1 MSDLADLLKELEQ
14 VAKDTNLKE
23 VKKEPL
29 EESVASEDDVTSL
42 FEGLEAAYTESK
54 IEEEIANRL
63 SEEDERKLG
72 AFSGF
77 MESVTELTNQSNPQK
92 AIENLFATVASP
104 QPPVEVS
111 DEPVVEE
118 VAKVIEEPTEVEQAD
133 NIIEQIVSSLDDMGG
148 KTEVKEQ
155 VDQISKLRDEFNSFR
170 TLVQQQIVSPGSGE
184 VRLEFLDDVQRSTA
198 KVDGKFLKYSSSDGK
213 FVGDEPSVTS
223 LAITALDIDGG
234 TDIGADLADADLI
247 IVDDGAGGT
256 NRKSTLARLK
266 TYIGSGSSAADDISA
281 GDAAVTIT
289 TSSGDIT
296 IDAAANNSDIIL
308 KGTDGGS
315 DTTFLTIDGS
325 AAGKATFNDEI
336 VSGAVI
342 TSGAGLII
350 ADAGNIGSASDTD
363 AIAIASNGVV
373 TFSQAPVFPDGSVD
387 LADLDIDGGT
397 DIGAALAD
405 ADLFIVDDGAG
416 GTNRK
421 MAASRIATY
430 VGASAGGFSIG
441 NLDIDGGTDIGAG
454 LADADLF
461 IVDDGAGGTN
471 RKTAASRIKTY
482 IADVTLTTA
491 AQTNITSLGTLTA
504 LTVDNVVVNGAT
516 IGHTDDTDLMTVA
529 DGVLTVAGEVDAVS
543 LDVSGDADIDG
554 TLEADAIT
562 VNGTT
567 LAETISDT
575 VGAMVGSNTE
585 TGIAVTYQDGDNT
598 LDFALAAAQTTI
610 TSLLATDIKIGED
623 DQTKIDFE
631 TADEIHF
638 YAANEH
644 QIKLVDGALVPV
656 TDNDIDLGTS
666 SVEFKDAF
674 FDGTVTSDAF
684 AGPLTGDVTGNADTA
699 TALATARTI
708 GGVSFDGSANI
719 DLLAT
724 DIKIGEDDQTK
735 IDFET
740 ANEIHFYANNVSL
753 ISLTNA
759 NSGDAV
765 LTVPTADK
773 NFTIKGTDD
782 SSGITALDIDMAA
795 AGDATFNN
803 KIIAVE
809 LDISGDVDID
819 GTLEAYAITVNGS
832 ALASSATTDTTN
844 ASNVGS
850 GTLAAAR
857 MAAAQT
863 AITSIYNT
871 SLAIGY
877 GSSHANIDFSTDN
890 RIVFDIDGTSQI
902 LLLDGVFRPTTDSD
916 VDLGSSAKYWKD
928 GYIDTVTTTGLV
940 TAGGRLITDD
950 ATEATSTTDG
960 ALQTDGG
967 LSVVKDAV
975 FGDDVKL
982 LSDASVISFGADGD
996 VTLTHVADTG
1006 VTLSAG
1012 DNATVLQ
1019 LDSNDSGA
1027 SSGPKIIL
1035 NRTSDS
1041 PADNDYSGTIIW
1053 NTENDNNQQFKAAQI
1068 SVQATDVSDGTEDSN
1083 VQIATIV
1090 NGTATTGVTVS
1101 GSGIQVPDS
1110 GKIGSVSAP
1119 SAIDINS
1126 AGEVGIGA
1134 AASTSCTLNVYNNE
1148 TGHYVIDAKQDNAS
1162 SSSQVVNL
1170 LNDGTG
1176 YGIYSINGNGAGV
1189 YAQASRSTAGYFVQ
1203 DGSVSSNYGV
1213 YGQSSTNYG
1222 IYGRTLGASAGG
1234 LIAYDNDGTTYGIL
1248 GYSPSS
1254 TAYSFYGNGEAFTSG
1269 TWASSDS
1276 RLKDIQSRVTTSDG
1290 ILAKINQLKPTY
1302 YKWKSTTDQ
1311 GLKNTDEQIGFIAQE
1326 VESIFSHVIKD
1337 SPVPDL
1343 SESPPDSDGKVE
1355 KRDKTLNEELG
1366 NVKFLNYEKLTVYL
1380 TAALQEASAKID
1392 TLEARI
1398 KTLEDA

>member
-63 SEEDERKLG
+63 SEEDEKKLD

-92 AIENLFATVASP
+92 AIENLFATVAPP

-118 VAKVIEEPTEVEQAD
+118 VTEVIEEPTEVEQAD

-342 TSGAGLII
+342 TSGAGLVI

-363 AIAIASNGVV
+363 AIAIASDGVVTMNQIPVFSAGINVSGGTIAGTLSTAAQGNITSLGTLTALTVDNVVVNGATIGHTDDTDLMTVADGILTVAGEVQMTTLDIGGTNVTSTAAELNLLDGSSANSVVNSKAVIYGSSGELAGTLSTAAQGNVTSLGTLTTLTVDNIIINGTNIGHTSDTDSIAIASNGVV
-373 TFSQAPVFPDGSVD
+373 TFSQAPVFPDGSID

-421 MAASRIATY
+421 LAASRIATY

-441 NLDIDGGTDIGAG
+441 NLDIEGVTDIGAG

-543 LDVSGDADIDG
+543 LDVSGD
-554 TLEADAIT
+554 
-562 VNGTT
+562 
-567 LAETISDT
+567 
-575 VGAMVGSNTE
+575 
-585 TGIAVTYQDGDNT
+585 
-598 LDFALAAAQTTI
+598 
-610 TSLLATDIKIGED
+610 
-623 DQTKIDFE
+623 
-631 TADEIHF
+631 
-638 YAANEH
+638 
-644 QIKLVDGALVPV
+644 
-656 TDNDIDLGTS
+656 
-666 SVEFKDAF
+666 
-674 FDGTVTSDAF
+674 
-684 AGPLTGDVTGNADTA
+684 
-699 TALATARTI
+699 
-708 GGVSFDGSANI
+708 
-719 DLLAT
+719 
-724 DIKIGEDDQTK
+724 
-735 IDFET
+735 
-740 ANEIHFYANNVSL
+740 
-753 ISLTNA
+753 
-759 NSGDAV
+759 
-765 LTVPTADK
+765 
-773 NFTIKGTDD
+773 
-782 SSGITALDIDMAA
+782 
-795 AGDATFNN
+795 
-803 KIIAVE
+803 
-809 LDISGDVDID
+809 VDID
-819 GTLEAYAITVNGS
+819 GTLAADAITVNGS

-863 AITSIYNT
+863 AITSIFNT

-982 LSDASVISFGADGD
+982 LSDSSVLSFGADSD
-996 VTLTHVADTG
+996 VTITHNADTG
-1006 VTLSAG
+1006 VTLNSMDISGVSSINAG
-1012 DNATVLQ
+1012 QIGGSRNYVYNGDTSLCQRATSVANIGNGDSGYHVQDRWRVTESGSVGGEVTMSRAVDVPNGFQYSMKFDCTTAESSVAADEQWRFEQRLEGQDLYAWKKGTADALPVTLSFWVNAT
-1019 LDSNDSGA
+1019 
-1027 SSGPKIIL
+1027 K
-1035 NRTSDS
+1035 T
-1041 PADNDYSGTIIW
+1041 GTNIVRLYD
-1053 NTENDNNQQFKAAQI
+1053 NDNNRGCSQ
-1068 SVQATDVSDGTEDSN
+1068 SYTVSSADTWEYKSLTFPGD
-1083 VQIATIV
+1083 
-1090 NGTATTGVTVS
+1090 TTGVFGRDTNTS
-1101 GSGIQVPDS
+1101 LQILFFLAAGS
-1110 GKIGSVSAP
+1110 
-1119 SAIDINS
+1119 N
-1126 AGEVGIGA
+1126 
-1134 AASTSCTLNVYNNE
+1134 
-1148 TGHYVIDAKQDNAS
+1148 
-1162 SSSQVVNL
+1162 
-1170 LNDGTG
+1170 
-1176 YGIYSINGNGAGV
+1176 
-1189 YAQASRSTAGYFVQ
+1189 
-1203 DGSVSSNYGV
+1203 
-1213 YGQSSTNYG
+1213 
-1222 IYGRTLGASAGG
+1222 
-1234 LIAYDNDGTTYGIL
+1234 
-1248 GYSPSS
+1248 
-1254 TAYSFYGNGEAFTSG
+1254 FTSG
-1269 TWASSDS
+1269 TLNTTWASHTAANGAVGQVNNLDS
-1276 RLKDIQSRVTTSDG
+1276 TDNNFHITGIQ
-1290 ILAKINQLKPTY
+1290 L
-1302 YKWKSTTDQ
+1302 
-1311 GLKNTDEQIGFIAQE
+1311 
-1326 VESIFSHVIKD
+1326 
-1337 SPVPDL
+1337 
-1343 SESPPDSDGKVE
+1343 
-1355 KRDKTLNEELG
+1355 ELG
-1366 NVKFLNYEKLTVYL
+1366 ET
-1380 TAALQEASAKID
+1380 ASAFQQE
-1392 TLEARI
+1392 TYGENFLRCARYYLQRAASSAGLYGSSVAGASGFNYSNWQFI
-1398 KTLEDA
+1398 VPMRTAPTMTGHTGTQQQINVLSGGVYNSAGSYAVWGNGSTADAEL

>member
-63 SEEDERKLG
+63 SEEDEKKLG

-77 MESVTELTNQSNPQK
+77 MESVTELTNQSTPQK
-92 AIENLFATVASP
+92 AIENLFATVAPP

-118 VAKVIEEPTEVEQAD
+118 VTEVIEEPTEVEQAD

-281 GDAAVTIT
+281 GDAAVNIT

-342 TSGAGLII
+342 TSGAGLVI

-363 AIAIASNGVV
+363 AIAIASDGVVTMNQIPVFSAGINVSGGTIAGTLSTAAQGNITSLGTLTALTVDNVAVNGATIGHTDDTDLMTVADGILTVAGEVQMTTLDIGGTNVTSTAAELNLLDGSSANSVVNSKAVIYGSSGELAGTLSTAAQGNVTSLGTLTTLTVDNIIINGTNIGHTSDTDSIAIASNGVV
-373 TFSQAPVFPDGSVD
+373 TFSQAPVFPDGSID
-387 LADLDIDGGT
+387 LAD
-397 DIGAALAD
+397 
-405 ADLFIVDDGAG
+405 
-416 GTNRK
+416 
-421 MAASRIATY
+421 
-430 VGASAGGFSIG
+430 
-441 NLDIDGGTDIGAG
+441 LDIDGGTDIGAG

-598 LDFALAAAQTTI
+598 LDFAVDAAQTTI
-610 TSLLATDIKIGED
+610 TS
-623 DQTKIDFE
+623 
-631 TADEIHF
+631 
-638 YAANEH
+638 
-644 QIKLVDGALVPV
+644 
-656 TDNDIDLGTS
+656 
-666 SVEFKDAF
+666 
-674 FDGTVTSDAF
+674 
-684 AGPLTGDVTGNADTA
+684 
-699 TALATARTI
+699 
-708 GGVSFDGSANI
+708 
-719 DLLAT
+719 LLAT

-819 GTLEAYAITVNGS
+819 GTLEADAITVNGS

-844 ASNVGS
+844 ASNIGS

-982 LSDASVISFGADGD
+982 LSDSSVLSFGADSD
-996 VTLTHVADTG
+996 VTITHNADTG
-1006 VTLSAG
+1006 VTLNSMDISGVSSINAGQIGGSRNYIYNGDTSLSQRATSVANIGIGDSGYHVQDRWRITEDGGVGGEVTMSRATEVPNGFQYSMKIDCTTAESSVAADEAWRFEQRLEGQDLYAWKKGTADALPVTLSFWVNATKTGTNIVRLYDNNNTRHIAKSYTVSSSNTWEYKTITYAG
-1012 DNATVLQ
+1012 D
-1019 LDSNDSGA
+1019 
-1027 SSGPKIIL
+1027 
-1035 NRTSDS
+1035 
-1041 PADNDYSGTIIW
+1041 
-1053 NTENDNNQQFKAAQI
+1053 
-1068 SVQATDVSDGTEDSN
+1068 
-1083 VQIATIV
+1083 
-1090 NGTATTGVTVS
+1090 TTGVFNRDNGTS
-1101 GSGIQVPDS
+1101 LQILFYL
-1110 GKIGSVSAP
+1110 A
-1119 SAIDINS
+1119 
-1126 AGEVGIGA
+1126 AG
-1134 AASTSCTLNVYNNE
+1134 
-1148 TGHYVIDAKQDNAS
+1148 
-1162 SSSQVVNL
+1162 
-1170 LNDGTG
+1170 
-1176 YGIYSINGNGAGV
+1176 
-1189 YAQASRSTAGYFVQ
+1189 
-1203 DGSVSSNYGV
+1203 SNY
-1213 YGQSSTNYG
+1213 
-1222 IYGRTLGASAGG
+1222 
-1234 LIAYDNDGTTYGIL
+1234 
-1248 GYSPSS
+1248 
-1254 TAYSFYGNGEAFTSG
+1254 TSG
-1269 TWASSDS
+1269 TLATSWEANDATNAAVGQVNNLDS
-1276 RLKDIQSRVTTSDG
+1276 TDNNFHITGIQ
-1290 ILAKINQLKPTY
+1290 L
-1302 YKWKSTTDQ
+1302 
-1311 GLKNTDEQIGFIAQE
+1311 
-1326 VESIFSHVIKD
+1326 
-1337 SPVPDL
+1337 
-1343 SESPPDSDGKVE
+1343 
-1355 KRDKTLNEELG
+1355 ELG
-1366 NVKFLNYEKLTVYL
+1366 ETASTFQNETYGENLARCQRYFQSHAANGASYLPSWGGASYGRYSGQWPVTMRAAPTLTLPTTYVGTGTVDNFNGYYNHASDAATFPSVIA
-1380 TAALQEASAKID
+1380 TAEL
-1392 TLEARI
+1392 
-1398 KTLEDA
+1398 

>member
-63 SEEDERKLG
+63 SEEDEKKLG

-77 MESVTELTNQSNPQK
+77 MESVTELTNQSTPQK
-92 AIENLFATVASP
+92 AIENLFATVAPP

-118 VAKVIEEPTEVEQAD
+118 VTEVIEEPTEVEQAD

-281 GDAAVTIT
+281 GDAAVNIT

-342 TSGAGLII
+342 TSGAGLVI

-363 AIAIASNGVV
+363 AIAIASDGVVTMNQIPVFSAGINVSGGTIAGTLSTAAQGNITSLGTLTALTVDNVVVNGATIGHTDDTDLMTVADGILTVAGEVQMTTLDIGGTNVTSTAAELNLLDGSSANSVVNSKAVIYGSSGELAGTLSTAAQGNVTSLGTLTTLTVDNIIINGTNIGHTSDTDSIAIASNGVV
-373 TFSQAPVFPDGSVD
+373 TFSQAPVFPDGSID
-387 LADLDIDGGT
+387 LAD
-397 DIGAALAD
+397 
-405 ADLFIVDDGAG
+405 
-416 GTNRK
+416 
-421 MAASRIATY
+421 
-430 VGASAGGFSIG
+430 
-441 NLDIDGGTDIGAG
+441 LDIDGGTDIGAG

-504 LTVDNVVVNGAT
+504 LTVDNVVVNGST

-598 LDFALAAAQTTI
+598 LDFAVDAAQTTI
-610 TSLLATDIKIGED
+610 TS
-623 DQTKIDFE
+623 
-631 TADEIHF
+631 
-638 YAANEH
+638 
-644 QIKLVDGALVPV
+644 
-656 TDNDIDLGTS
+656 
-666 SVEFKDAF
+666 
-674 FDGTVTSDAF
+674 
-684 AGPLTGDVTGNADTA
+684 
-699 TALATARTI
+699 
-708 GGVSFDGSANI
+708 
-719 DLLAT
+719 LLAT

-819 GTLEAYAITVNGS
+819 GTLEADAITVNGS

-844 ASNVGS
+844 ASNIGS

-982 LSDASVISFGADGD
+982 LSDSSVLSFGADSD
-996 VTLTHVADTG
+996 VTITHNADTG
-1006 VTLSAG
+1006 VTLNSMDISGVSSINAG
-1012 DNATVLQ
+1012 QIGGSRNYVYNGDTSLCQRATSVA
-1019 LDSNDSGA
+1019 NIGNGDSGYHVQD
-1027 SSGPKIIL
+1027 
-1035 NRTSDS
+1035 R
-1041 PADNDYSGTIIW
+1041 W
-1053 NTENDNNQQFKAAQI
+1053 RVTE
-1068 SVQATDVSDGTEDSN
+1068 
-1083 VQIATIV
+1083 
-1090 NGTATTGVTVS
+1090 S
-1101 GSGIQVPDS
+1101 GSVG
-1110 GKIGSVSAP
+1110 
-1119 SAIDINS
+1119 
-1126 AGEVGIGA
+1126 GEVTMSRAVDVPNGFQNSMKFDCTTAESSVA
-1134 AASTSCTLNVYNNE
+1134 A
-1148 TGHYVIDAKQDNAS
+1148 
-1162 SSSQVVNL
+1162 
-1170 LNDGTG
+1170 
-1176 YGIYSINGNGAGV
+1176 
-1189 YAQASRSTAGYFVQ
+1189 
-1203 DGSVSSNYGV
+1203 
-1213 YGQSSTNYG
+1213 
-1222 IYGRTLGASAGG
+1222 
-1234 LIAYDNDGTTYGIL
+1234 
-1248 GYSPSS
+1248 
-1254 TAYSFYGNGEAFTSG
+1254 
-1269 TWASSDS
+1269 
-1276 RLKDIQSRVTTSDG
+1276 
-1290 ILAKINQLKPTY
+1290 
-1302 YKWKSTTDQ
+1302 
-1311 GLKNTDEQIGFIAQE
+1311 DEQWRFEQRLEGQ
-1326 VESIFSHVIKD
+1326 
-1337 SPVPDL
+1337 DL
-1343 SESPPDSDGKVE
+1343 YAWKKVQQM
-1355 KRDKTLNEELG
+1355 L
-1366 NVKFLNYEKLTVYL
+1366 F
-1380 TAALQEASAKID
+1380 Q
-1392 TLEARI
+1392 
-1398 KTLEDA
+1398 